1 MRRPRTAVLLA
12 LVGLGL
18 ALAPASIAAAAP
30 KEERRAKSVPKKR
43 IITSCPAFHQVR
55 VGNEG
60 LRFELHNTCS
70 FPVACTMTWAVHCRG
85 RGESPGER
93 SGNLELAVGAS
104 DSVLASGDACG
115 PDGWDIDGI
124 RWSCDPRPGG
134 RDKSS
139 EAKDGELRRMAGY
152 CDCAS
157 PTSYASPRR
166 ARTDERIRI
175 KRMRSAAGVSPNS
188 AANVFPLTLPT

>member
-18 ALAPASIAAAAP
+18 ALAPASTSAAAP
-30 KEERRAKSVPKKR
+30 KRERSVSKKR
-43 IITSCPAFHQVR
+43 IITSCPAFHQAR

-70 FPVACTMTWAVHCRG
+70 FPVACTLTWAVHCRG

-93 SGNLELAVGAS
+93 SGSLELAVGDS
-104 DSVLASGDACG
+104 DSVVASGDACG

-124 RWSCDPRPGG
+124 HWSCDPRPGDRG
-134 RDKSS
+134 KSS
-139 EAKDGELRRMAGY
+139 DGKDGEL
-152 CDCAS
+152 
-157 PTSYASPRR
+157 
-166 ARTDERIRI
+166 
-175 KRMRSAAGVSPNS
+175 
-188 AANVFPLTLPT
+188 